1 MARLAGRGVEIPEG
15 IGFRAN
21 RLVITWV
28 IVFHRLF
35 GKWNKNHFVVA
46 GAGRGCKKRTPHRRG
61 PDYGSPPSSA
71 KGPELCRWSGLL
83 LVICPSVC
91 QFLLSG
97 LEL

>member
-1 MARLAGRGVEIPEG
+1 MILLWRGLDGGVRRELRID
-15 IGFRAN
+15 
-21 RLVITWV
+21 
-28 IVFHRLF
+28 
-35 GKWNKNHFVVA
+35 
-46 GAGRGCKKRTPHRRG
+46 GALH
-61 PDYGSPPSSA
+61 YGSPPSSA